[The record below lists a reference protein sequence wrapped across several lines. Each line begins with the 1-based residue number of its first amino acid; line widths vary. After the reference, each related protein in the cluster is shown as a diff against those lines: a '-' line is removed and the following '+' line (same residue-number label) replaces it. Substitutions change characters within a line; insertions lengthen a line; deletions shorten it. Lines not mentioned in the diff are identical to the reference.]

1 MTIKVTTALKQL
13 FILLLICALHLSVVA
28 QNTIPSSEQ
37 KPGKLWYGVK
47 LNGNRTILGSNK
59 SDSISGAF
67 SMGGGFFAAFAVNK
81 YFRPQLE
88 VEYSTISFVK
98 TTDERTNKNY
108 LDLGLNFLITPGNRT
123 TLQLMGGF
131 QASICQGITNHV
143 LSGSSISGTTKQ
155 YDKSETGRV
164 DYQWTAGA
172 SIPASDKV
180 DFFVKYHK
188 TITGSTTPQQVK
200 GKTDY
205 LQFGITVNLNKFI
218 EDNQLPSAEELEE
231 VKDNRTLGEG
241 GVLLVRLNYNL
252 PLIKWYEE
260 NKRWAEA
267 DSVRRRN
274 DAFNITLMQ
283 AFKKYYTFSKVYFF
297 KDDKSYEVA
306 GGSSEGIFVND
317 SLEIDSSQSIL
328 GKRFLIAEIGF
339 VESFTGSTID
349 NMMVVLNSKFKQMK
363 SPFPYS
369 TNNLKAFQTYRRY
382 LSDKKEEDFKN
393 PLELQVYVLN
403 KRIHAFYYNTFN
415 QEYNPNK

>member
-1 MTIKVTTALKQL
+1 MTIKVTTALKRL
-13 FILLLICALHLSVVA
+13 NILLLTCALHLSTLA
-28 QNTIPSSEQ
+28 QETIPSSEQ

-67 SMGGGFFAAFAVNK
+67 SLGGGFFAAFAVNK

-155 YDKSETGRV
+155 YDNSETGRV

-306 GGSSEGIFVND
+306 GGSPEGIFVND

-382 LSDKKEEDFKN
+382 LTDKKEDDFKN
-393 PLELQVYVLN
+393 ALELQVYVLN
-403 KRIHAFYYNTFN
+403 KRISAYY

>member
-67 SMGGGFFAAFAVNK
+67 SLGGGFFAAFAVNK

-241 GVLLVRLNYNL
+241 GVLLVRLNYNM

-267 DSVRRRN
+267 DSVKRRN

-306 GGSSEGIFVND
+306 GGSPEGIFVND

-382 LSDKKEEDFKN
+382 LTDKKEDDFKN
-393 PLELQVYVLN
+393 ALELQVYVLN
-403 KRIHAFYYNTFN
+403 KRISAYY